1 MLITI
6 HYSAQA
12 RTLVG
17 KASEPVE
24 LDGPRPVRDVLV
36 QLVQKHPE
44 LRRLLLTEQGLPHPS
59 LLLFVGDEQ
68 VDREGA
74 RLLQAG
80 ETLCI
85 LPPIAGG

>member
-1 MLITI
+1 MRITI

-17 KASEPVE
+17 KASEPLE
-24 LDGPRPVRDVLV
+24 LDGPRSVRDVLV
-36 QLVQKHPE
+36 QLAQQHPE
-44 LRRLLLTEQGLPHPS
+44 LRGLLLTEQGAPHRS
-59 LLLFVGDEQ
+59 LLLFVGEEQ
-68 VDREGA
+68 VEPETT

-80 ETLCI
+80 EALCI